1 MDKTI
6 LTAKEAAVIMR
17 VSPSAMYQLVR
28 ENRVPH
34 IKVGKRKVIPAARLY
49 AWLDGCVEG
58 G

>member
-1 MDKTI
+1 MEKTI
-6 LTAKEAAVIMR
+6 LTVKEAAVIMR

-34 IKVGKRKVIPAARLY
+34 IKVGKRKVIPTERLY
-49 AWLDGCVEG
+49 AWLDSCVEG